1 MKERKKYLLT
11 EFASR
16 NKVDVFNSLYKALPD
31 PDKILEENNYD
42 YDIYRDLLNDPHLM
56 ATVQQ
61 RKMQV
66 MQMGW
71 ELECDPSSLRYAGQG
86 ELIKEKVMKVMRALP
101 LNKIMSD
108 VLDAVFFGFNVGEIE
123 WKKEGREIIPVDVIG
138 KPQEWFI
145 FTRDNELRLRKY
157 REGQYYFEE
166 GEKLPEYKFILTQ
179 YKPTYTNPYGKKVLS
194 DCYWAVHLKRGGIE
208 YWQLMM
214 ERYGMPY
221 LMGRYPN
228 TFTEVQ
234 KDEFLEQLKQM
245 VEDNITIFEET
256 LGIEIKE
263 SPQYDVGQL
272 YENLV
277 NFHNKEIS
285 KAVLTVT
292 LTTEIEKVGSYKAS
306 DIHREMLSYLG
317 VSDKKMVERAL
328 NTLLGYYVKLNFGD
342 VPLPRVK
349 LNKKE
354 AVVEESAERDK
365 ILSEIGVKFSKE
377 YFMKRYNLG
386 EGDFEIN
393 KQKEN

>member
-1 MKERKKYLLT
+1 MKDRKKYLST
-11 EFASR
+11 EFATR
-16 NKVDVFNSLYKALPD
+16 DKVEVFSSLYKALPD
-31 PDKILEENNYD
+31 PDKILEENSYD
-42 YDIYRDLLNDPHLM
+42 YNIYRDLLNDPHLM

-86 ELIKEKVMKVMRALP
+86 EMIKDRVMQIMRALP
-101 LNKIMSD
+101 LNRIISD
-108 VLDAVFFGFNVGEIE
+108 VLDAVFFGFTVGEIE
-123 WKKEGREIIPVDVIG
+123 WVKDGSEIIPIDIIG

-145 FTRDNELRLRKY
+145 FTRDNELRLREYK
-157 REGQYYFEE
+157 EGQYFFEE
-166 GEKLPEYKFILTQ
+166 GEKLPEYKFILSQ
-179 YKPTYTNPYGKKVLS
+179 YKPTYTNPYGQKVLS
-194 DCYWAVHLKRGGIE
+194 KCYWPVHLKRGGIE

-228 TFTEVQ
+228 TFTEPQ
-234 KDEFLEQLKQM
+234 KDEFLEQLRQM

-263 SPQYDVGQL
+263 SPQYDIGQL

-292 LTTEIEKVGSYKAS
+292 LTTEIEGVGSYKAS

-386 EGDFEIN
+386 DGDFEIS
-393 KQKEN
+393 K